1 MGDKGKRWGGKSS
14 VDIGSEEVSV
24 EAPGWPWGSHHC
36 RSWLSKACFS
46 LSPVTRMEG
55 TQRTAKE
62 KLLYSREKDF
72 LCLPK

>member
-1 MGDKGKRWGGKSS
+1 MALGKPPLQVLALQERQG
-14 VDIGSEEVSV
+14 
-24 EAPGWPWGSHHC
+24 
-36 RSWLSKACFS
+36 LFL

-62 KLLYSREKDF
+62 KLLYSRKKDF